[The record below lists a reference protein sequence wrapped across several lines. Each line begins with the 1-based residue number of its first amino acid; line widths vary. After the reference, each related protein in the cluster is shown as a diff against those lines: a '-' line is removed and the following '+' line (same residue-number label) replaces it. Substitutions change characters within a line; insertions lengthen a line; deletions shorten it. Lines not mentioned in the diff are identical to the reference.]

1 VAVKVI
7 PPSPDVPKRLLF
19 REREIAKKLGDVPG
33 DRLIRVRDTA
43 EVDGTL
49 FIVMERAKESLAQF
63 LKRHRALAEDK
74 TILVLR
80 DVAAGL
86 RQLQEA
92 SVIHRDLKPENIL
105 FDEGHWKLGDFGI
118 ARDADLGTQSLTFLG
133 WGSYPYMAPETWRG
147 LSPSIKTDLYA
158 LGCVAFELLTGSPP
172 FPGPEPDFAR
182 QHKVEPPPASA
193 LEGSRLKPLVLR
205 LLSKDPA
212 SRPQDAKAVENSL
225 AAAAAQVGQPYG
237 RIASLAGEHAG
248 ERAHE
253 DAMLSA
259 RQAQEA
265 ARKGL
270 VTQAAADLETLD
282 AIQAA

>member
-1 VAVKVI
+1 MASEVTFQGERDFWRYDPERRLGSPGGFGSVFEGRGSATASVAVKVI

-92 SVIHRDLKPENIL
+92 
-105 FDEGHWKLGDFGI
+105 
-118 ARDADLGTQSLTFLG
+118 
-133 WGSYPYMAPETWRG
+133 
-147 LSPSIKTDLYA
+147 
-158 LGCVAFELLTGSPP
+158 
-172 FPGPEPDFAR
+172 
-182 QHKVEPPPASA
+182 
-193 LEGSRLKPLVLR
+193 
-205 LLSKDPA
+205 
-212 SRPQDAKAVENSL
+212 
-225 AAAAAQVGQPYG
+225 
-237 RIASLAGEHAG
+237 
-248 ERAHE
+248 
-253 DAMLSA
+253 
-259 RQAQEA
+259 
-265 ARKGL
+265 
-270 VTQAAADLETLD
+270 
-282 AIQAA
+282 